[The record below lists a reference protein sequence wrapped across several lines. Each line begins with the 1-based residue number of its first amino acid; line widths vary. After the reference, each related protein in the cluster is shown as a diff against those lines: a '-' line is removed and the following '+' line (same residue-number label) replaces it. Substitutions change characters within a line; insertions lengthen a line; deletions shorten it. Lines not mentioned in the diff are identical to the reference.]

1 MFIKIKRNIHGK
13 INIKNMMED
22 KKGRKYDR
30 AKWGWKD
37 ESELE
42 IQSYHPY
49 YDSDRKKLTE
59 KYSMIA
65 IVSSVIS
72 MIILTT
78 IFILLK

>member
-1 MFIKIKRNIHGK
+1 
-13 INIKNMMED
+13 MED

-42 IQSYHPY
+42 IQSYHPH

-59 KYSMIA
+59 KYSIIA

-72 MIILTT
+72 MIILST
-78 IFILLK
+78 ILILLK